1 MTTTLPGESSTVA
14 DVRPRYGAAPIPRSA
29 SLLSPLDSL
38 TGPPTLTERDLTAL
52 WRGQRFPQGALV
64 TRAGVPVRV
73 IYQGRAGRGPGPDFR
88 RAVIAGPSGLPLR
101 GDVELHV
108 RASSFRAHGHHADAA
123 YAGVILH
130 VVFEDDDGADT
141 ALPGG
146 GVAPVIALAPWVAR
160 RAGELQRWLEQP
172 LLWREPCHDAVRR
185 LGVGGAG
192 AALEAEGER
201 RFAAKTAR
209 VAAAVRA
216 SGLDQALYEGLLEAL
231 GYGGNA
237 APMLALARLLPWQ
250 RLRERATGGAFP
262 GGCPTALHPGEP
274 SAGAGM
280 RVRFQF
286 QMESLLLGSAGL
298 LPSQRGHRGPVEA
311 YADRAERAFAAAG
324 LPALPQGIWKLWGVR
339 PANFPARRI
348 AAAAALLA
356 GLGEPPA
363 LLRALDATT
372 ANGAIAPFL
381 AARASGYWL
390 HHHDL
395 CAGASRMPPAYI
407 GRSRAIEILI
417 NAVLPAACA
426 SGDAALEGAARA
438 LFAKLPRAAVYGVT
452 RYLEEALASEGVRVP
467 VNARRAH
474 GLLALNRDWCTQG
487 GCGRCPLSQLESV
500 SIQPVSRRY

>member
-1 MTTTLPGESSTVA
+1 MTAAVA
-14 DVRPRYGAAPIPRSA
+14 DERPLYRAAPPAEIAPA
-29 SLLSPLDSL
+29 S
-38 TGPPTLTERDLTAL
+38 TGPRAGEGRGADAGSCASDARTAIQPPAAAFRQPALSERQLTTL
-52 WRGQRFPQGALV
+52 WRGRRFPQGALV

-73 IYQGRAGRGPGPDFR
+73 IFQGRAGRGPGPDFR
-88 RAVIAGPSGLPLR
+88 GAVIAGPSGLPLR

-123 YAGVILH
+123 YANVILH

-146 GVAPVIALAPWVAR
+146 GVAPVIALAPWVAH
-160 RAGELQRWLEQP
+160 RAEELERWMARP
-172 LLWREPCHDAVRR
+172 LLWREPCHGAVQR
-185 LGVGGAG
+185 LGVGGAR
-192 AALEAEGER
+192 AALEAEGDR

-209 VAAAVRA
+209 FSAAVRA

-237 APMLALARLLPWQ
+237 PPMLALARLLPWK
-250 RLRERATGGAFP
+250 RLRERAAIAALP
-262 GGCPTALHPGEP
+262 GECSTAPLQGEP
-274 SAGAGM
+274 SPG
-280 RVRFQF
+280 VDVQF
-286 QMESLLLGSAGL
+286 QMEALLLGSAGL
-298 LPSQRGHRGPVEA
+298 LPSQRGHRGPLEP
-311 YADRAERAFAAAG
+311 YADQAERAFAAAG
-324 LPALPQGIWKLWGVR
+324 LPALAPRIWKLWGVR
-339 PANFPARRI
+339 PANFPGRRI
-348 AAAAALLA
+348 AAAAALLGA
-356 GLGEPPA
+356 LGEPSA
-363 LLRALDATT
+363 LLRALSAATT
-372 ANGAIAPFL
+372 NEAIAPFL

-395 CAGASRMPPAYI
+395 CAGASRMPPAYV

-426 SGDAALEGAARA
+426 SGDPALESAARA

-467 VNARRAH
+467 VNARAAH

-487 GCGRCPLSQLESV
+487 GCGRCPLS
-500 SIQPVSRRY
+500 